1 MTDTT
6 SQGIYIKC
14 RPVDELN
21 RPITSSLINSD
32 GNTLSQDKVND
43 LISFGGDYSFF
54 ENPAMSV
61 LIGIILMLITYFIG
75 KFVFKNVPDKIIN
88 KEKMKEV

>member
-6 SQGIYIKC
+6 SKGIYIKC

-21 RPITSSLINSD
+21 RPITSSLINNNGD
-32 GNTLSQDKVND
+32 TLSRDKVNN

-54 ENPAMSV
+54 ENPAMSFI
-61 LIGIILMLITYFIG
+61 IGIILMLITYYIG
-75 KFVFKNVPDKIIN
+75 KYVFKNIPEKIIN
-88 KEKMKEV
+88 KEKKKEL

>member
-21 RPITSSLINSD
+21 RPITSSLINTD
-32 GNTLSQDKVND
+32 GDTLSQDKVNE
-43 LISFGGDYSFF
+43 LISPEGDYSFLQDQTSSI
-54 ENPAMSV
+54 M
-61 LIGIILMLITYFIG
+61 IGVILMLITYYIG
-75 KFVFKNVPDKIIN
+75 RYVFKNVPDNIISR
-88 KEKMKEV
+88 EKMKEL

>member
-6 SQGIYIKC
+6 SKGIYIKC

-21 RPITSSLINSD
+21 RPITSSLINNNGD
-32 GNTLSQDKVND
+32 TLSRDKVNN

-54 ENPAMSV
+54 ENPAMSFI
-61 LIGIILMLITYFIG
+61 IGIILMLITYYIG
-75 KFVFKNVPDKIIN
+75 KYVFKNIPDKIIN
-88 KEKMKEV
+88 KEKKKEL

>member
-1 MTDTT
+1 M
-6 SQGIYIKC
+6 
-14 RPVDELN
+14 
-21 RPITSSLINSD
+21 
-32 GNTLSQDKVND
+32 SQDKVND

-88 KEKMKEV
+88 REKMKEV